1 MKKILLH
8 SCCGPCSIHPLD
20 VLRQK
25 GFEVYGLFYNPNI
38 HPYTEFKQR
47 RDQLE
52 KYAQEQQWKVIFDD
66 EYRLDEYL
74 QEVVHRESKRCQMC
88 YNMRLKKAAQ
98 MAKKGNFDAFSTTL
112 LVSPFQKHELIKE
125 IGENL
130 ALQYGV
136 PFYYEDFRTGFKE
149 ATIKSK
155 ELEMYRQQYCGCIYS
170 ERDRY
175 YRPKKT
181 SQDKGGK

>member
-1 MKKILLH
+1 MKKLLLH
-8 SCCGPCSIHPLD
+8 TCCGPCAIHPLD
-20 VLRQK
+20 ELRSK
-25 GFEVYGLFYNPNI
+25 GFEVFGLFYNPNI
-38 HPYTEFKQR
+38 HPYTEFKKR

-52 KYAQEQQWKVIFDD
+52 EYAQQQNWKVIFDE

-74 QEVVHRESKRCQMC
+74 HEVIHRETKRCQLC

-112 LVSPFQKHELIKE
+112 LVSPFQKHDLIREL
-125 IGENL
+125 GENL
-130 ALQYGV
+130 AEQYGV
-136 PFYYEDFRTGFKE
+136 PFYYQDFRPGYKE

-175 YRPKKT
+175 YRPVKK
-181 SQDKGGK
+181 KVGER